1 MKLALA
7 LVTNSQVVA
16 MMHGKSSALGLA
28 HNKRL
33 IHIAYC
39 YYCPMSKPG
48 HK

>member
-7 LVTNSQVVA
+7 LVPSSQVIE
-16 MMHGKSSALGLA
+16 MMHGKSFTLGLA
-28 HNKRL
+28 QNKHL

-39 YYCPMSKPG
+39 YYCPMSKLG